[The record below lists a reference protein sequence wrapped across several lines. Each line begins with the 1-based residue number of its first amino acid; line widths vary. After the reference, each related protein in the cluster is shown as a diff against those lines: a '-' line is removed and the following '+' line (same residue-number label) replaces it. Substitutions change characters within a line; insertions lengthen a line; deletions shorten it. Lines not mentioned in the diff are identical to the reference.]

1 MKSNVREFEVISI
14 ICTVQSFPVSDL
26 TVTGPQGDLRYIQ
39 NNRGN
44 SSAPENMMT
53 VYLNVT
59 ESDAG
64 MYSCKAENNEGHNYI
79 KHKLNVLRK

>member
-39 NNRGN
+39 NNRVN
-44 SSAPENMMT
+44 SSAENMMT

-64 MYSCKAENNEGHNYI
+64 MYSCKAENNEGNNHI
-79 KHKLNVLRK
+79 KQELNVLRK

>member
-14 ICTVQSFPVSDL
+14 ICTVQSFPESNL

-44 SSAPENMMT
+44 STAPENMRT
-53 VYLNVT
+53 IYLNVT

-64 MYSCKAENNEGHNYI
+64 MYSCKAENNEGNNSI
-79 KHKLNVLRK
+79 KQELNVSCK

>member
-1 MKSNVREFEVISI
+1 MKSNVREFEVIYI

-39 NNRGN
+39 NNRVN
-44 SSAPENMMT
+44 SSAENMMT

-64 MYSCKAENNEGHNYI
+64 MYSCKAENNEGHNCI
-79 KHKLNVLRK
+79 KQELNVLCK

>member
-1 MKSNVREFEVISI
+1 MKREVREFEVISI
-14 ICTVQSFPVSDL
+14 FCTVQSFPESDL
-26 TVTGPQGDLRYIQ
+26 TVTGPQGDLRSIQ

-44 SSAPENMMT
+44 STASANKLT

-64 MYSCKAENNEGHNYI
+64 MYSCKAENQEGKDAI
-79 KHKLNVLRK
+79 KQEITVLRK

>member
-39 NNRGN
+39 NNRVN
-44 SSAPENMMT
+44 SSAENMMT

-64 MYSCKAENNEGHNYI
+64 MYSCKAENNEGNNDI